1 MSRNRVRSRARALS
15 IFSDSAINLNFI
27 PIAGTSPS
35 LDPRITFTRSTTGT
49 YTNSAGV
56 ISSAAINAPRF
67 DYDPVTLEPKGL
79 LIEEQR
85 TNTIRNNTM
94 QGVVVGTP
102 GTLPTNWQKAE
113 NSSLSFAV
121 VGTGTEDGI
130 AYIDIRFSGTSSGTV
145 GSSIQFE
152 QNSQIVAAVGQTW
165 ALTSYAKIIGG
176 SMAGIST
183 IRIGWEERSTS
194 FLASNFSTAP
204 LQTGGKLAIGRITHV
219 GTNGNA
225 STTSIKPYIFFSPTN
240 GAAIDITLR
249 IGLPQ
254 LELGAFATS
263 VIPTAGAAATRT
275 ADLASVTGTNFS
287 SWYNQTEGTIYLE
300 AQCLA
305 AIAAQTYLAIDNG
318 TSNNLITVRT
328 SPSSATFERAQI
340 VDGGVTQVTLEAGGY
355 TATSI
360 NNFGFAYK
368 VNDFARSINGSS
380 VLTDTSGTVP
390 TVNQLF
396 IGSERGQYFVNGHI
410 CRIVYYPTRLSNEK
424 LRALTS

>member
-1 MSRNRVRSRARALS
+1 LRSQDFSSAWAVSTCTLTAASGVAPDGTNTAGKLAMNNGSTPASSRAAYQTISGITGFNTVS
-15 IFSDSAINLNFI
+15 IFAKSVEFNRL
-27 PIAGTSPS
+27 
-35 LDPRITFTRSTTGT
+35 RIS
-49 YTNSAGV
+49 V
-56 ISSAAINAPRF
+56 LSAA
-67 DYDPVTLEPKGL
+67 
-79 LIEEQR
+79 
-85 TNTIRNNTM
+85 NT
-94 QGVVVGTP
+94 
-102 GTLPTNWQKAE
+102 TLPGPDFT
-113 NSSLSFAV
+113 LS
-121 VGTGTEDGI
+121 GN
-130 AYIDIRFSGTSSGTV
+130 GTV
-145 GSSIQFE
+145 GALSNATSASITPVGNGWYRCVATFDFLTGATAARAYYASIQATGDGTSGILIWGAQLETGVFP
-152 QNSQIVAAVGQTW
+152 
-165 ALTSYAKIIGG
+165 TSY
-176 SMAGIST
+176 
-183 IRIGWEERSTS
+183 
-194 FLASNFSTAP
+194 
-204 LQTGGKLAIGRITHV
+204 
-219 GTNGNA
+219 
-225 STTSIKPYIFFSPTN
+225 
-240 GAAIDITLR
+240 
-249 IGLPQ
+249 
-254 LELGAFATS
+254 
-263 VIPTAGAAATRT
+263 IPTAGAAATRT